1 MILVRAMLVTAYLLL
16 LGTAVLADDDAP
28 PIPLQRHLRM
38 LIRPTLLGLVPPADP
53 EGYGAAF
60 VRVLS
65 TGGGSLNVR
74 YEIKELTVDAEGEDL
89 TRIRH
94 GDATVHGLTAGDG
107 IAPPLFWPDGDF
119 ETASGLLWLPRPLF
133 DALSADGAAPLGV
146 ELLSDDETARAFAA
160 RLARLRGETADSGP
174 GLELELL
181 DADERYSCW
190 VNGERLLLPA
200 LRARDSLSLAEYLI
214 LSDRGNPLVLKMSF
228 IPPAAGEEQEAAAEP
243 GLMESGAGYAIVE
256 INF

>member
-1 MILVRAMLVTAYLLL
+1 MMLIRMLLVAMFLLL
-16 LGTAVLADDDAP
+16 LGTAAPADDDAP

-65 TGGGSLNVR
+65 VGGGRLNVR

-94 GDATVHGLTAGDG
+94 GDAIVHGLAAGAG
-107 IAPPLFWPDGDF
+107 IAPPLFWPDGNF
-119 ETASGLLWLPRPLF
+119 ETAGGLLWLPQPLF
-133 DALSADGAAPLGV
+133 DALSADGAAPLSV
-146 ELLSDDETARAFAA
+146 ELLSDDDTARTFAE
-160 RLARLRGETADSGP
+160 RLARLGGDAAEAGP
-174 GLELELL
+174 GIELELL
-181 DADERYSCW
+181 AAEERYSCW

-200 LRARDSLSLAEYLI
+200 LRARDNLSLAEYWI
-214 LSDRGNPLVLKMSF
+214 LSDRDNPLVLKMSF
-228 IPPAAGEEQEAAAEP
+228 IPPLADEGEEAAVQP
-243 GLMESGAGYAIVE
+243 GLIESGAGYAIVE

>member
-1 MILVRAMLVTAYLLL
+1 MIVVRALLTAMLVLL
-16 LGTAVLADDDAP
+16 LGTAAPADDEAP
-28 PIPLQRHLRM
+28 SIPLERHLRM

-65 TGGGSLNVR
+65 VSDGTLDVR
-74 YEIKELTVDAEGEDL
+74 YEIKELSLDAEGEDL

-94 GDATVHGLTAGDG
+94 GDVAARGLTGGAG

-119 ETASGLLWLPRPLF
+119 ETAGGLLWLPRPLF
-133 DALSADGAAPLGV
+133 DALSADGTAPLIV
-146 ELLSDDETARAFAA
+146 ELLSDDTAARTFAA
-160 RLARLRGETADSGP
+160 RLDGLQGDAEDGGR
-174 GLELELL
+174 GLELQLL
-181 DADERYSCW
+181 AADERYSCW

-200 LRARDSLSLAEYLI
+200 LRARDSLSLAEYWI
-214 LSDRGNPLVLKMSF
+214 LADRDNPLVLKMSF
-228 IPPAAGEEQEAAAEP
+228 IPPLADEGEEPALQP
-243 GLMESGAGYAIVE
+243 GLIESGAGYAIVE

>member
-1 MILVRAMLVTAYLLL
+1 MA
-16 LGTAVLADDDAP
+16 LADDDAP

-65 TGGGSLNVR
+65 VGGGRLNVR

-94 GDATVHGLTAGDG
+94 GDAVAHGLTDGEG

-119 ETASGLLWLPRPLF
+119 ETAGGLLWLPRPLF
-133 DALSADGAAPLGV
+133 DALGADGAAPLSV
-146 ELLSDDETARAFAA
+146 ELVSDDDDAA
-160 RLARLRGETADSGP
+160 RVFAEQLAGRQNGEGTADSQ
-174 GLELELL
+174 LELRLL
-181 DADERYSCW
+181 TAEARYSCW
-190 VNGERLLLPA
+190 VNGERLSLPA
-200 LRARDSLSLAEYLI
+200 LRAVDGLGLAEYWI
-214 LSDRGNPLVLKMSF
+214 LRDRANPLVLKMSF
-228 IPPAAGEEQEAAAEP
+228 IPPAEVQAGPDADGGELGLLAA
-243 GLMESGAGYAIVE
+243 GAGYAIVQ
-256 INF
+256 IDY